1 MTSRHY
7 YLDACTTAGWCCSTV
22 GGAPPIDLACGG
34 VVDALLAR
42 NDSVVGMSE
51 LTIIETHDVLSKL
64 LRSTDS
70 PHFDNAWFEQSLDR
84 VMDLLANR
92 RVTVVASPPKAV
104 EHALVLVRIASRDHG
119 TKLKA
124 WDAVHIIT
132 AAGWARA
139 IGDRV
144 TVVTADGDFQ
154 RFFDLQGH
162 FSALLDLEQV
172 TE

>member
-7 YLDACTTAGWCCSTV
+7 YLDACTTAGWCCSNV
-22 GGAPPIDLACGG
+22 GGALPIDIASGA
-34 VVDALLAR
+34 VVNGLLAR
-42 NDSVVGMSE
+42 KDSVVGISE
-51 LTIIETHDVLSKL
+51 LTIIEMHDVLAKQ
-64 LRSTDS
+64 LRSTGS
-70 PHFDNAWFEQSLDR
+70 PQYNNAWFQQSLDR

-92 RVTVVASPPKAV
+92 RVTVISSPPKAV
-104 EHALVLVRIASRDHG
+104 EHALVLVTVASRDHG

-132 AAGWARA
+132 AAGWART

-144 TVVTADGDFQ
+144 TVVTADGDFK

-172 TE
+172 TG

>member
-1 MTSRHY
+1 M
-7 YLDACTTAGWCCSTV
+7 AG
-22 GGAPPIDLACGG
+22 AQ
-34 VVDALLAR
+34 
-42 NDSVVGMSE
+42 
-51 LTIIETHDVLSKL
+51 
-64 LRSTDS
+64 DS
-70 PHFDNAWFEQSLDR
+70 PPKKWAKRSAQLRGQRADAGIPARAAPADNQDIAEWLESR
-84 VMDLLANR
+84 DLRYGIASYWNASNVTVTTNR

-104 EHALVLVRIASRDHG
+104 EHALVLVRVASRYHG

-144 TVVTADGDFQ
+144 TVVTADGDFR